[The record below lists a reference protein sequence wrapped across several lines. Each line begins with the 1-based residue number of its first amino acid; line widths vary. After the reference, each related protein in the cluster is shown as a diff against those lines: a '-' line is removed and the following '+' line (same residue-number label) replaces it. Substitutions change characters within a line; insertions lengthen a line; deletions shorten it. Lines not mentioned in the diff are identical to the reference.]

1 MYGER
6 IKFLRKD
13 TKTTQAELAHYLGF
27 KSPSAIGM
35 VERNERELSFEMLS
49 QVATYFKVS
58 TDYLLGRTESVICP
72 ECGTEYSPL
81 YDESCDEH
89 NIIHNNYINFKEKDK
104 LIDYSN
110 AERIKEKCRT
120 ILKSNEFSID
130 EKYKAAIEYFRCYFS
145 RSVISSLYSPR
156 HVSFSEFVAM
166 LLNQKSGPAHTAPPE
181 VFKALVKHFG
191 QKEGIPDGKS
201 YAPLKKIETNN
212 SKDLTK
218 GDFFMTKYERLLTI
232 ADDLGYVVREFDLL
246 TRKGHCK
253 NNRIAINKNILTNT
267 EKACILLEEINHG
280 EYTVGDITDQ
290 SKVENIKQEL
300 FARAKTIESLC
311 SLDKIVDAVN
321 INNATNKHEIIEI
334 LEVTEELFNDAIKYY
349 SRKCPKYIKD
359 SVVLYFDGSE
369 LFIYKEHSM
378 RTK

>member
-212 SKDLTK
+212 SKDENKLLKNYKKLDTEDKNKVIDYTK
-218 GDFFMTKYERLLTI
+218 LLHNQDKYKSLDNTTDEISATKEDDEFTI
-232 ADDLGYVVREFDLL
+232 SRNKALEARKKKEQYFKEKPHLVPKASHDKEGNFTEEDYKHDDDLMMNDDLW
-246 TRKGHCK
+246 
-253 NNRIAINKNILTNT
+253 
-267 EKACILLEEINHG
+267 
-280 EYTVGDITDQ
+280 
-290 SKVENIKQEL
+290 
-300 FARAKTIESLC
+300 
-311 SLDKIVDAVN
+311 
-321 INNATNKHEIIEI
+321 
-334 LEVTEELFNDAIKYY
+334 ND
-349 SRKCPKYIKD
+349 
-359 SVVLYFDGSE
+359 
-369 LFIYKEHSM
+369 
-378 RTK
+378 